1 MAITYIYKCN
11 DCDNTMKFEKEMSQL
26 TCSKCGKVNMKLR
39 RMIIGNSQ
47 PGTVKSG
54 DYKAVS
60 ESLAINPNQIEEHR
74 RLFPD
79 VKVREDGV
87 LEFTSFKSHDKYLEQ
102 TGFVKHP
109 QKIRNRL

>member
-1 MAITYIYKCN
+1 
-11 DCDNTMKFEKEMSQL
+11 MKFEKEMSQL
-26 TCSKCGKVNMKLR
+26 TCNQCNSANMKLR

-47 PGTVKSG
+47 PVVKSG

-74 RLFPD
+74 KLFPD
-79 VKVREDGV
+79 VKVRGDGV

-109 QKIRNRL
+109 QKIKNRI